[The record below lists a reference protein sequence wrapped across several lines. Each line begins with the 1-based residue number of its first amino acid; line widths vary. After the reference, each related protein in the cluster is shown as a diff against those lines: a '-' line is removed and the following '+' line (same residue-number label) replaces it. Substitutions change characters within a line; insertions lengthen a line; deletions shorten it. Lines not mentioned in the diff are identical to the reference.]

1 LYNFLCVF
9 YPYPGKAQ
17 HSTGAHPKFFGGRN
31 KAPHMESA
39 TKKKESQ
46 MRYLL
51 NRNAFEPAFSF
62 LYCHRL
68 HLLPNFPLIERH

>member
-1 LYNFLCVF
+1 LYNFYAFFTLTQARLSIQ
-9 YPYPGKAQ
+9 PGRIR
-17 HSTGAHPKFFGGRN
+17 SFLGGRN
-31 KAPHMESA
+31 KAPRMAA